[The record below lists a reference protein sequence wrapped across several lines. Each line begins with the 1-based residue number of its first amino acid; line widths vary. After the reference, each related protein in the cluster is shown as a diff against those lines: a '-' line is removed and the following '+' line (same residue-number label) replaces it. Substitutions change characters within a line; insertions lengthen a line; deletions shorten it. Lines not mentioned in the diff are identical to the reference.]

1 MTSIN
6 TDVDEVELFLKNG
19 IFSMR
24 ENILAIEKELL
35 KTQAEEKSLQ
45 NALDKRKAE
54 LERSKE
60 RLVTFMNL
68 RLEIL
73 IFMHAVLISD
83 CMYE

>member
-19 IFSMR
+19 ISSMR
-24 ENILAIEKELL
+24 ENILAIDKELL

-45 NALDKRKAE
+45 YTLDKRKAE

-60 RLVTFMNL
+60 RLATFMNL
-68 RLEIL
+68 RLEI
-73 IFMHAVLISD
+73 
-83 CMYE
+83 